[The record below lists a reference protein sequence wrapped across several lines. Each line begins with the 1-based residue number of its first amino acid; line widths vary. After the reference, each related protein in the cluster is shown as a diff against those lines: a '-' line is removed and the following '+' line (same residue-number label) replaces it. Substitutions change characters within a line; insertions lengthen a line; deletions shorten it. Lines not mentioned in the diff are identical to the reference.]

1 MALTKIT
8 TSVVAVN
15 SLTAAN
21 IADNSIDATKIANNQ
36 ILARHIAADAL
47 SDQIADN
54 SITAGMIPNAT
65 ALTLDGGVTVD
76 EITIDADTITAT
88 DDFIIDATTNI
99 FLDADA
105 GEVVLR
111 DGGTNFGYFH
121 QDSDNFEILSTRSDG
136 DIIIKGNDGGSTI
149 TALTLDMS
157 DAGTATFNHD
167 IRLGDNGQVILGA
180 GSDFSMYHDGSN
192 TIMNEAGTGGLRIS
206 SSAVRMDLNSD
217 TDYSSTGEPAG
228 ILTLYNSNGSD
239 GGGVNNYSS
248 LEFNTG
254 DGATSQGFINYIRTA
269 DNQGSFAFSQRTGSS
284 SYAEAM
290 RIDSSGNVGIGA
302 TPKTTEAGWTNL
314 SVGGQGALIN
324 STSANA
330 GGRTQLS
337 NNVYVDESG
346 NYSYI
351 STDEASLYKQIN
363 GIHSWHYAAS
373 GSADAHISMAE
384 AMRIQ
389 SDGIVVISSG
399 AETFVPTIK
408 HGGTT
413 GDLSKLRVINRS
425 GQGAGKGG
433 LIELGGVTDDGVS
446 RSDVLGAIAGLKTN
460 ATSANREGYLAF
472 STNDGDSLDENMR
485 ILSDGEIVQGAAI
498 SDTYAPLVNGITGD
512 ALVVGRHSTSGSLG
526 LWRTNTMEFKYYHN
540 GQGYIMTFGSDGV
553 IAGDFNDTSDLNL
566 KENISSISDGTTV
579 IKALRPVK
587 FDWKASGKGNNQH
600 GFIAQ
605 EVETV
610 LPNAVTGNDY
620 VENETGLPED
630 EPEQNGKSMNSNAVL
645 AHAVK
650 AIQEQQTIIDDLKSR
665 IETLEG

>member
-21 IADNSIDATKIANNQ
+21 IADNTIDATKIAQNQ
-36 ILARHIAADAL
+36 ILARHIA
-47 SDQIADN
+47 
-54 SITAGMIPNAT
+54 NAT

-254 DGATSQGFINYIRTA
+254 DGATSQGFINYVRTA

-284 SYAEAM
+284 SYAESI
-290 RIDSSGNVGIGA
+290 RIDNSGHLLVGKTSGTSGNKVETDGRISAGAGSNSQPTFNCEGDTNTGINLPETDRIQLITAGTERVRIAADGNVGIGDSNPQHPFKVHLTDGEIAMFGSNGMNSPGNYAGIGLGQVLANNTTYQKVSLVTEGRNSGSYVQDFHILVDTVADPNSAVLADAKLTIDGGTGAITMPAQPCFSAALPAA
-302 TPKTTEAGWTNL
+302 TSQDNVIVFGGEHLDVGGHYDISNGRFTAPIAGNYYFSFWILMDPASAGAYSRVLFRKNGSTSTQYTDNL
-314 SVGGQGALIN
+314 ESTDAGATADYHSVGGAAIIPL
-324 STSANA
+324 SASDYVDLYNA
-330 GGRTQLS
+330 GQNPTYGTS
-337 NNVYVDESG
+337 YGNFSG
-346 NYSYI
+346 F
-351 STDEASLYKQIN
+351 L
-363 GIHSWHYAAS
+363 
-373 GSADAHISMAE
+373 
-384 AMRIQ
+384 
-389 SDGIVVISSG
+389 
-399 AETFVPTIK
+399 
-408 HGGTT
+408 
-413 GDLSKLRVINRS
+413 
-425 GQGAGKGG
+425 
-433 LIELGGVTDDGVS
+433 VS
-446 RSDVLGAIAGLKTN
+446 
-460 ATSANREGYLAF
+460 
-472 STNDGDSLDENMR
+472 
-485 ILSDGEIVQGAAI
+485 
-498 SDTYAPLVNGITGD
+498 
-512 ALVVGRHSTSGSLG
+512 
-526 LWRTNTMEFKYYHN
+526 
-540 GQGYIMTFGSDGV
+540 
-553 IAGDFNDTSDLNL
+553 
-566 KENISSISDGTTV
+566 
-579 IKALRPVK
+579 
-587 FDWKASGKGNNQH
+587 
-600 GFIAQ
+600 
-605 EVETV
+605 
-610 LPNAVTGNDY
+610 
-620 VENETGLPED
+620 
-630 EPEQNGKSMNSNAVL
+630 
-645 AHAVK
+645 
-650 AIQEQQTIIDDLKSR
+650 
-665 IETLEG
+665 